1 MTHTAISQG
10 ETAYAKLLEAIR
22 AGTNAQETRFRET
35 NGDVTLNLSRPP
47 MPKVLHNL
55 EADGITEHHPRINAA
70 IRRRDHNKLVAL

>member
-10 ETAYAKLLEAIR
+10 KTAYAKLLEAIR
-22 AGTNAQETRFRET
+22 AGTHALETRFRET
-35 NGDVTLNLSRPP
+35 NQDVTLNLSRTP
-47 MPKVLHNL
+47 MPKALHHL